1 MQYKYKLPIY
11 QIDED
16 GDLKFLFFLNTEYL
30 PRINENICYFKCDEN
45 GKPVYRE
52 YYDVKNILY
61 PVIDSD
67 NEDNVK
73 NTDFAGEIV
82 LHVELTVSEPVLNL

>member
-16 GDLKFLFFLNTEYL
+16 GDLKFLFFFNTEHL
-30 PRINENICYFKCDEN
+30 PRINESICYFKCDES
-45 GKPVYRE
+45 GKPIYRE
-52 YYDVKNILY
+52 YYDVKNVLY
-61 PVIDSD
+61 PIIDSD

-73 NTDFAGEIV
+73 NTNFTGEIV
-82 LHVELTVSEPVLNL
+82 LHVELTVSEPVLNF